1 MDNKVFDKS
10 QERMKKALEVL
21 RGELAKMRTGR
32 ASLAVLDDIKAEYYG
47 VLTPLNQMATLSV
60 ADARTLAI
68 QPWDGSAA
76 QAIEKAIQKSGL
88 GLNPVNDGKIIRIPI
103 PPLNEERRKEL
114 VKGMRKHGEDC
125 KVAVR
130 NVRRDANEEL
140 KELQKKGS
148 ITEDEEKKGIE
159 RIQKMTDDFI
169 KQIDDAL
176 NHKEKDIMQV

>member
-68 QPWDGSAA
+68 QPWDTSAA

-130 NVRRDANEEL
+130 NIRRDVNDEL
-140 KELQKKGS
+140 KELQKKS
-148 ITEDEEKKGIE
+148 AITEDEEKKGIE

-169 KQIDDAL
+169 KQIEDAL
-176 NHKEKDIMQV
+176 NHKEKDVMQV